1 MTKTSIIVF
10 VLGFLLLT
18 AGCSG
23 PRNIVVLVPDPDGST
38 GSISVSN
45 EAGKVLIDSPYHST
59 SIKDGQSVPAPP
71 VAMEKEKVDA
81 IFSKALAAQPDPPVH
96 FLLYM
101 KNDST
106 DLTADSSAQIPGII
120 ETIQARNAY
129 SISVIGHTDTLGD
142 KEANQRLSTQR
153 ADSVSQLLIQHGV
166 DAEKI
171 ETTSHG
177 EENPLV
183 KTDDN
188 VSEPKNRRVEVIVR

>member
-1 MTKTSIIVF
+1 MTKTSIMFF
-10 VLGFLLLT
+10 VLGFLLL
-18 AGCSG
+18 AAACSG
-23 PRNIVVLVPDPDGST
+23 PRNIVVLVPDTDGST

-45 EAGKVLIDSPYHST
+45 EAGKVLIDSPYYSS
-59 SIKDGQSVPAPP
+59 SIKDRQSVPAPP

-106 DLTADSSAQIPGII
+106 DLTADSRAQIPGII
-120 ETIQARNAY
+120 DAIKARNAY

-142 KEANQRLSTQR
+142 KEANLRLSTQR
-153 ADSVSQLLIQHGV
+153 ADSVSQLLIQNGV
-166 DAEKI
+166 DADKI

-183 KTDDN
+183 KTGDN